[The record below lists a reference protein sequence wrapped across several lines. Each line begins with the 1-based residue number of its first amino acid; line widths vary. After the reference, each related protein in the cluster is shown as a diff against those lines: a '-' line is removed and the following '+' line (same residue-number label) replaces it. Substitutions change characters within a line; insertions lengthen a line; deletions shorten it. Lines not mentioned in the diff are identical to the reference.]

1 MFPIRLVDMKSLRA
15 WECLASATGEAL
27 AEAVRKHHL
36 PDFSHWKNPAA
47 FAAAFAEA
55 TARQAGWE
63 KICARASAN
72 EVEHGSVSRST
83 FKHFNVT
90 IYSGR
95 LLTGEAAA
103 CRRPAL
109 RPRRLGSPATT
120 KVANARIGVGDKS
133 AGTNHR

>member
-1 MFPIRLVDMKSLRA
+1 MLRA
-15 WECLASATGEAL
+15 WDSLDSNTGEDL
-27 AEAVRKHHL
+27 AEEVRKHHI
-36 PDFSHWKNPAA
+36 PDFSNWKNHTA
-47 FAAAFAEA
+47 FEAAFAEA

-72 EVEHGSVSRST
+72 EVEHVSVSRST

-109 RPRRLGSPATT
+109 RPRRLGSTATI